1 MFMFILG
8 GLIMF
13 DKKDKKE
20 LQEKAKLTKSKKY
33 KLMNKEEIIRK
44 LIEKEKLLK
53 NAEEELSETRKL
65 VQEKDNFS
73 NEYLKHL
80 ERLQADFEN
89 YKKRQEKKQKE
100 FIEFANERLIN
111 NLLSVIDNLERALDS
126 TKNEKDTKAIKEGI
140 NNTLKEF
147 RNILQKEGVKPM
159 QSIGHRFDP
168 YKHEAVMRIETDK
181 YSEDTVTEEFRKGYY
196 IKSKV
201 LRPAM
206 VKVAVLT
213 KEKKDIE
220 KK

>member
-1 MFMFILG
+1 MLTLG

-13 DKKDKKE
+13 NKKDEKE
-20 LQEKAKLTKSKKY
+20 LQEKAKLTERKKY

-44 LIEKEKLLK
+44 IIEKEEALK
-53 NAEEELSETRKL
+53 NIEEELSETKKL
-65 VQEKDNFS
+65 VQEKDNLS
-73 NEYLKHL
+73 KEYLKHL
-80 ERLQADFEN
+80 ERLQADFDN

-100 FIEFANERLIN
+100 FIEFANEELIN
-111 NLLSVIDNLERALDS
+111 NLLSVLDNLERALDS
-126 TKNEKDTKAIKEGI
+126 TENEKDIKAIKEGI

-147 RNILQKEGVKPM
+147 RNILNKEGVKPM

-168 YKHEAVMRIETDK
+168 YKHEAVMKIDTDK
-181 YSEDTVTEEFRKGYY
+181 YSEDTITEEFRKGYY

-206 VKVAVLT
+206 VKVAVST
-213 KEKKDIE
+213 KEKKDTD

>member
-1 MFMFILG
+1 MFFFG

-13 DKKDKKE
+13 NKRNKKKSKE
-20 LQEKAKLTKSKKY
+20 KGKVMDNKKY
-33 KLMNKEEIIRK
+33 KSMIKEEIIRK
-44 LIEKEKLLK
+44 LIEKEEELK
-53 NAEEELSETRKL
+53 NVEEELLDIMEI

-73 NEYLKHL
+73 KEYMGRL

-100 FIEFANERLIN
+100 FIEFANEGLIN

-126 TKNEKDTKAIKEGI
+126 TENEKDIKAIKEGI
-140 NNTLKEF
+140 NNTLKGF
-147 RNILQKEGVKPM
+147 TNILKKEGVMPM
-159 QSIGHRFDP
+159 ESIGHRFDP
-168 YKHEAVMRIETDK
+168 YRHEAVMKTETDK
-181 YSEDTVTEEFRKGYY
+181 HSEDIVTEEFQKGYY

-206 VKVAVLT
+206 VKVAVSI
-213 KEKKDIE
+213 KEKKNTN

>member
-1 MFMFILG
+1 MMS
-8 GLIMF
+8 
-13 DKKDKKE
+13 DKKYKKE
-20 LQEKAKLTKSKKY
+20 LQEKAKLTESKKY
-33 KLMNKEEIIRK
+33 KSMNKEEMIRK

-53 NAEEELSETRKL
+53 NAEEELSETKKL
-65 VQEKDNFS
+65 VQEKDNLS
-73 NEYLKHL
+73 KEYLGRL
-80 ERLQADFEN
+80 ERLHADFDN

-140 NNTLKEF
+140 NYTLKEF

-201 LRPAM
+201 LRPAI

-213 KEKKDIE
+213 KEKKGYW
-220 KK
+220 